1 MKVEDLVLEQ
11 TCECYPEQY
20 DVIYNEDRIGY
31 IRYRS
36 GLFTCQ
42 PVIENEIQHLFLVY
56 KCFEDWHLTLHD
68 DNREDLLLES
78 KEQLVEF
85 WNDFNEVEM

>member
-1 MKVEDLVLEQ
+1 MTIKDLKLKQ
-11 TCECYPEQY
+11 TCEYCPEQY
-20 DVIYNEDRIGY
+20 DAIYNGDRIGC

-42 PVIENEIQHLFLVY
+42 PVIENEIQYTFLMY
-56 KCFEDWHLTLHD
+56 ECIDYWHLTLHD

-78 KEQLVEF
+78 KKRLVKF
-85 WNDFNEVEM
+85 WNDFNGVEL